1 MNRANS
7 NATWGDGSFNLAPR
21 SWREDQES
29 QIKIPENDDELKRNN
44 SVENI
49 RKIGQMLLNR
59 MSNIDDEKAPQSFE
73 SHRRNSDSQ
82 SDLRKQNKTRS
93 AHELRRNS
101 DSVEDIGKA
110 RAMFNQLTRGGAAP
124 AANNDNG
131 RDFFTLRRSG
141 TNNQSEAGKKG
152 SSLRKSESGSIL
164 RPSKYS
170 NHILDSCIS
179 TPHLDMHRNS
189 RSQVKFSASPSVYH
203 YQLR

>member
-1 MNRANS
+1 
-7 NATWGDGSFNLAPR
+7 
-21 SWREDQES
+21 
-29 QIKIPENDDELKRNN
+29 
-44 SVENI
+44 
-49 RKIGQMLLNR
+49 
-59 MSNIDDEKAPQSFE
+59 
-73 SHRRNSDSQ
+73 
-82 SDLRKQNKTRS
+82 
-93 AHELRRNS
+93 
-101 DSVEDIGKA
+101 
-110 RAMFNQLTRGGAAP
+110 MFNQLTRGGAAP

-170 NHILDSCIS
+170 NHNLDSCIS